1 MKKNL
6 FYLFALICSM
16 SLFMA
21 CSDDDELTPEPTP
34 DPTPDTPG
42 LVIDESVFGD
52 YKGTLTIAIS
62 DVQVGTLS
70 QKISVTQASDST
82 LNLSL
87 TDFSF
92 LGIEVGDVELADC
105 EVTQDG
111 EDYDFTGTTS
121 LSVTGL
127 TADVEG
133 TGTVSAAGNISLNL
147 DIAAVLGTLEQS
159 VTVTYEGS
167 KLTGDEGT
175 EALITAFTFDSDA
188 VTEQPTINEDGTIT
202 FKVLDGADITAL
214 VPTITVSEGAT
225 VTPAS
230 GEAQDFSNPV
240 TYTVVSE
247 DYGTTT
253 TYEVSVAA
261 KQTSLLFSF
270 DEWKEVGTGPALHK
284 EPLPDDQLASS
295 VQGASLLFLFGV
307 EGFPVYEETEDV
319 ISGSAIKLVTMDTS
333 DKASALVP
341 ALTAGSVFTGVF
353 DMGPAMTDKMLCTQ
367 FGISYDKKPV
377 SLRGYYKYTPGE
389 KYIDGEGATSSAD
402 VEVIEGQVDECS
414 IQAVLYEEELDED
427 NKNIPLNGH
436 DINTSERRVAVATL
450 SSGAAQAE
458 WTRFE
463 LPFEMLEG
471 KTYDSSKKYQ
481 LAIVCSSSKL
491 GDLFKGA
498 GGSTLLLD
506 ELEVIGE

>member
-247 DYGTTT
+247 DYGTTN
-253 TYEVSVAA
+253 TYTVSVAGT
-261 KQTSLLFSF
+261 QTRMVYDFEAWTEGSSLY
-270 DEWKEVGTGPALHK
+270 
-284 EPLPDDQLASS
+284 PDL
-295 VQGASLLFLFGV
+295 
-307 EGFPVYEETEDV
+307 TEDIPSTPTDWASCNDAV
-319 ISGSAIKLVTMDTS
+319 LLIKKLGALGGITYTGAYPVRPTDDSMSGSAVMIESVDTQGGNIFGQTIP
-333 DKASALVP
+333 KV
-341 ALTAGSVFTGVF
+341 TAGTIFLGSFN
-353 DMGPAMTDKMLCTQ
+353 AMAALGDPMATTS
-367 FGISYDKKPV
+367 FGITFTQKPV
-377 SLRGYYKYTPGE
+377 VVSGYYKYTPGTE
-389 KYIDGEGATSSAD
+389 FYNAAGELQAD
-402 VEVIEGQVDECS
+402 TKDECAIS
-414 IQAVLYEEELDED
+414 AVLYEVESDEET
-427 NKNIPLNGH
+427 LNGSN
-436 DINTSERRVAVATL
+436 IYTSDKIVAFAQFT
-450 SSGAAQAE
+450 SGEQVDEYTA
-458 WTRFE
+458 FS
-463 LPFEMLEG
+463 LNLDYV
-471 KTYDSSKKYQ
+471 KDYDASKKYKF
-481 LAIVCSSSKL
+481 AIIFSASKDGAAYNAAVGSKL
-491 GDLFKGA
+491 LVD
-498 GGSTLLLD
+498 D
-506 ELEVIGE
+506 VEVLCE